1 MPTNFYFQQGDTAGT
16 SSEQLLVEDLV
27 IESIKIYGHDV
38 YYLPRTFV
46 TRDEIFDEDAL
57 SEFKESFPLEMYL
70 ENVNGYDGEGE
81 LFQRFGL
88 EVRDQATFVLPRR
101 RWDQLVD
108 YSGGTFVQG
117 GSRPME
123 GDMLFFP
130 KTNSLF
136 EIKMVEFQDPFYQ
149 LGKLYTF
156 KLICELAEYS
166 SERINTGRAEIDRI
180 EDDNSVDTYL
190 YQLLLEDGNMLKL
203 EDEGYFITED
213 FAIKPATQGDNAD
226 FDTLEVAEDI
236 LDFSENNPFG
246 EL

>member
-1 MPTNFYFQQGDTAGT
+1 MPTNFYFQN
-16 SSEQLLVEDLV
+16 
-27 IESIKIYGHDV
+27 GHDV

-57 SEFKESFPLEMYL
+57 SKFEQAFPLEMYM
-70 ENVNGYDGEGE
+70 ENVQGYGGDGE
-81 LFQRFGL
+81 LFTRFGL

-101 RWDQLVD
+101 RWDNLVD
-108 YSGGTFVQG
+108 FGGGQFVLD

-136 EIKMVEFQDPFYQ
+136 EIKLVEFQDPFYQ
-149 LGKLYTF
+149 LGKLYVF

-166 SERINTGRAEIDRI
+166 SERINTGRAEIDRV
-180 EDDNSVDTYL
+180 EDDNSIDTYL
-190 YQLLLEDGNMLKL
+190 YQLLAEDGTYIKL
-203 EDEGYFITED
+203 EEGGYFITED
-213 FAIKPATQGDNAD
+213 FGFKPSTQGDNTD
-226 FDTLEVAEDI
+226 FDTEEVAEDI